1 MKKTLQTLCLALFTV
16 CASWFGT
23 QQAIAEVVG
32 SYDVVVYG
40 GTSAAITAA
49 VQAAKMGKTVAVV
62 SPDKHLGGLSS
73 GGLGAT
79 DSGNRTVV
87 GGLSREFYHR
97 LWQYYQRD
105 EAWTFQKMP
114 RENGIPGQGGRGIDN
129 ATETMWVFEPSV
141 AEKIFEGFV
150 SEYQIPVYKSELL
163 DREKGVVKDDASI
176 ASITTLSGKTFKG
189 KYFIDATYEGDL
201 MAAANVTY
209 VTGREAN
216 AQYGESLN
224 GVQVGHAVSHQFSGF
239 VDPYVEKG

>member
-105 EAWTFQKMP
+105 
-114 RENGIPGQGGRGIDN
+114 
-129 ATETMWVFEPSV
+129 
-141 AEKIFEGFV
+141 
-150 SEYQIPVYKSELL
+150 
-163 DREKGVVKDDASI
+163 
-176 ASITTLSGKTFKG
+176 
-189 KYFIDATYEGDL
+189 
-201 MAAANVTY
+201 
-209 VTGREAN
+209 
-216 AQYGESLN
+216 
-224 GVQVGHAVSHQFSGF
+224 
-239 VDPYVEKG
+239 